1 MRKIIQFAFLF
12 VITLMSFTLTGCS
25 AHEEPPTPIT
35 CNIKFAKTVNEK
47 YEVVE
52 WYDEEQ
58 NEFEINTKIYVI
70 VDFVLI
76 NNGNNDDFVDFK
88 VQIPYAKY
96 YSTHEYKKGVVEPK
110 EDYKTLMNPDG
121 TSEEMVELSDMVF
134 NVKMGQIPF
143 SYTYCFVIEGNQICE
158 NVEFRAVFISNTGAV
173 ISNNQTFSK
182 SYSFI
187 LNQGGVNNEE

>member
-25 AHEEPPTPIT
+25 APEEPPTPIT

-134 NVKMGQIPF
+134 NVKMEFVPF
-143 SYTYCFVIEGNQICE
+143 SH
-158 NVEFRAVFISNTGAV
+158 
-173 ISNNQTFSK
+173 
-182 SYSFI
+182 
-187 LNQGGVNNEE
+187 